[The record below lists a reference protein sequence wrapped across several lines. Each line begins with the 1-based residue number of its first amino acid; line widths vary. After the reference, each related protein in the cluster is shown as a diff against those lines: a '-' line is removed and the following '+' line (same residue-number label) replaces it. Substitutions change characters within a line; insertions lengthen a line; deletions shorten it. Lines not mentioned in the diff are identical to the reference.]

1 MKTDLLKKHWEN
13 VFQTKDTAT
22 VSWYQPVPVTSL
34 KLIQQLQVP
43 KTAKII
49 DVGAGDSY
57 LADYLL
63 QKEFSKISLLDISGK
78 ALNAIKIRMGKK
90 SSRLEF
96 IEKDILNF
104 SSESKFDIWHDR
116 AVFHFFTNEDDIQSY
131 VRIVSNILK
140 ENGYLIIGT
149 FSENGPDSCSGLR
162 VQKYSEDDLVMTFS
176 NSFKK
181 ISCFTENH
189 VTPSKSVQ
197 NFRFCVFQKKEM

>member
-1 MKTDLLKKHWEN
+1 MDSKNRKFHWEK
-13 VFQTKDTAT
+13 VFQNNDTSK
-22 VSWYQPVPVTSL
+22 VSWYQAVPETSLRLIVQLPVPKS
-34 KLIQQLQVP
+34 
-43 KTAKII
+43 AKFI

-57 LADYLL
+57 MADHLL
-63 QKEFSKISLLDISGK
+63 LHGFTNISLLDISGK
-78 ALNAIKIRMGKK
+78 ALSALKIRLGENA
-90 SSRLEF
+90 SQVNF
-96 IEKDILNF
+96 IEKDVLSF
-104 SSESKFDIWHDR
+104 MSSDKFDIWHDR

-176 NSFKK
+176 KSFKK

-189 VTPSKSVQ
+189 LTPSKSVQ